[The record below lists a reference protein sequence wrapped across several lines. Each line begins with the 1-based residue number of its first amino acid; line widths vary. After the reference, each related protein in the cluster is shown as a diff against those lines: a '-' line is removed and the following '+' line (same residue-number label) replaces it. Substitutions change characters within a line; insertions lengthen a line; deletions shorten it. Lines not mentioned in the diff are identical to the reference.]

1 MVAESGSTDGGSQ
14 NPGGIIKSE
23 RRHRGQSCYTPLAPT
38 YPFISAAI
46 PYDFFFF
53 FFLIAIPYD
62 FFFFF
67 FLMTMKS
74 RLSFVFGDIDRI

>member
-46 PYDFFFF
+46 PYG
-53 FFLIAIPYD
+53 

>member
-53 FFLIAIPYD
+53 FFL
-62 FFFFF
+62 
-67 FLMTMKS
+67 MTMKS

>member
-1 MVAESGSTDGGSQ
+1 M
-14 NPGGIIKSE
+14 GGIRTRKAIKGAAGPE
-23 RRHRGQSCYTPLAPT
+23 LLHPLALT
-38 YPFISAAI
+38 YPFKLA
-46 PYDFFFF
+46 
-53 FFLIAIPYD
+53 AIPYD